1 MKPARPSLTEVQPS
15 LTIDGPSHDM
25 PTADE
30 FWEVA
35 AQVALVRG
43 GLVVGFVGDAR
54 QPEMGSTLDNVLG
67 FAPHGAAA
75 IVGISDWR
83 DWTEQAEAFYRLRPA
98 WGRGK
103 AGDANYKYYR
113 VQMADSDGTGMSR
126 SVIDPAPSFSG
137 GLSITSLSVP
147 SLSMPSLNM
156 PSLSGYA
163 APLPGLKGVSFWPRF
178 FARIID
184 FILHYIIGF
193 ATGILFVVLLA
204 VASGGRPP
212 VSVLHRISEI
222 HVPTFLAGI
231 LGWFAYFVICETVHG
246 STLGKLA
253 LSMQVVQQDG
263 SPCRLKSAVIRE
275 LGYFVD
281 GMFFGII
288 GYLGMKDDP
297 EHQRYGDQWADTMV
311 FKRSD
316 VPLESR
322 QDGARFVLALMLGI
336 FVDVAFLMVGLLIQI
351 NT

>member
-1 MKPARPSLTEVQPS
+1 
-15 LTIDGPSHDM
+15 M

-43 GLVVGFVGDAR
+43 GLVVGFAGDAR
-54 QPEMGSTLDNVLG
+54 QPEMGSTLENVLG
-67 FAPHGAAA
+67 FTPHGPAA

-113 VQMADSDGTGMSR
+113 VQLADSDATGMSR

-137 GLSITSLSVP
+137 RLDF
-147 SLSMPSLNM
+147 

-163 APLPGLKGVSFWPRF
+163 AVSLPGLKGVTFWPRLL
-178 FARIID
+178 ARLID
-184 FILHYIIGF
+184 FAFFYIVGSV
-193 ATGILFVVLLA
+193 TGILFGALLA
-204 VASGGRPP
+204 VASGGRVPLT
-212 VSVLHRISEI
+212 VLHRLSQT
-222 HVPTFLAGI
+222 HVTIFIAGV
-231 LGWFAYFVICETVHG
+231 LGSFAYFAICETVHG

-281 GMFFGII
+281 ALFFGLI
-288 GYLGMKDDP
+288 GYFAMKDDA

-311 FKRSD
+311 CKRSD

-322 QDGARFVLALMLGI
+322 QDGTRFVLALMLGT
-336 FVDVAFLMVGLLIQI
+336 FVNMAILMVGALIQM
-351 NT
+351 NS

>member
-1 MKPARPSLTEVQPS
+1 
-15 LTIDGPSHDM
+15 M

-43 GLVVGFVGDAR
+43 GLVVGFAGDAR

-67 FAPHGAAA
+67 FAPQGSAA
-75 IVGISDWR
+75 IMGTSDWR
-83 DWTEQAEAFYRLRPA
+83 DWTEQAEAFYRLRPG

-113 VQMADSDGTGMSR
+113 VQLADSDGTGMSR

-137 GLSITSLSVP
+137 RLSITSLN
-147 SLSMPSLNM
+147 MPSLNM
-156 PSLSGYA
+156 PSLSGFA
-163 APLPGLKGVSFWPRF
+163 APLPGLKGVTFWPRF
-178 FARIID
+178 FARLID
-184 FILHYIIGF
+184 FIPHYIVGF

-212 VSVLHRISEI
+212 VSVLHRISGI

-263 SPCRLKSAVIRE
+263 SPCLLKSAVIRE

-281 GMFFGII
+281 TMFFGII
-288 GYLGMKDDP
+288 GYLGMRDDP
-297 EHQRYGDQWADTMV
+297 EHQRYGDQWADTIV
-311 FKRSD
+311 CKRSD

-322 QDGARFVLALMLGI
+322 QDGTRFVLALMLGI
-336 FVDVAFLMVGLLIQI
+336 FTDIAIMIVGLLIQM
-351 NT
+351 NS

>member
-1 MKPARPSLTEVQPS
+1 MMAHFRN
-15 LTIDGPSHDM
+15 DM

-43 GLVVGFVGDAR
+43 GLVVGFAGDAR

-67 FAPHGAAA
+67 FAPQGSAA
-75 IVGISDWR
+75 IMGTSDWR

-113 VQMADSDGTGMSR
+113 VQLADSDGTGMSR

-137 GLSITSLSVP
+137 RLSITSLSIP
-147 SLSMPSLNM
+147 SKNTSSLNM

-163 APLPGLKGVSFWPRF
+163 ATAAGFKGVTFWPRLL
-178 FARIID
+178 ARLID
-184 FILHYIIGF
+184 FAFFYIVGST
-193 ATGILFVVLLA
+193 TGILFGVLLA
-204 VASGGRPP
+204 VASSGP
-212 VSVLHRISEI
+212 VPLAVLHRLSQT
-222 HVPTFLAGI
+222 HVPLFMAGV
-231 LGWFAYFVICETVHG
+231 LGSFAYFVICETVHG

-281 GMFFGII
+281 TMFFGII
-288 GYLGMKDDP
+288 GYVGMKGDP
-297 EHQRYGDQWADTMV
+297 EHQRYGDQWADTIV
-311 FKRSD
+311 CKRSD

-322 QDGARFVLALMLGI
+322 QDGARFVLALMLGV
-336 FVDVAFLMVGLLIQI
+336 FVYMAFLMVGLLIQM
-351 NT
+351 NL

>member
-1 MKPARPSLTEVQPS
+1 
-15 LTIDGPSHDM
+15 M

-43 GLVVGFVGDAR
+43 GLVVGFTGEAK
-54 QPEMGSTLDNVLG
+54 QPELGSTLDNVLG
-67 FAPHGAAA
+67 FRPHGSAA

-113 VQMADSDGTGMSR
+113 VQLADSDGAGMGR
-126 SVIDPAPSFSG
+126 GAIDPAPSFSG
-137 GLSITSLSVP
+137 RLSITSLNIP
-147 SLSMPSLNM
+147 SQNTSSLNM

-163 APLPGLKGVSFWPRF
+163 APVAGIQGVSFWPRF

-184 FILHYIIGF
+184 FILHFIVRI
-193 ATGILFVVLLA
+193 AAGILFGVLLA
-204 VASGGRPP
+204 IASGGRVPLP
-212 VSVLHRISEI
+212 VLHRLSQTQAPIFI
-222 HVPTFLAGI
+222 AGI

-281 GMFFGII
+281 ALFFGLI
-288 GYLGMKDDP
+288 GYFAMKDEA
-297 EHQRYGDQWADTMV
+297 EHQRYGDQWAETIV
-311 FKRSD
+311 CKRSD

-322 QDGARFVLALMLGI
+322 QDATRFVLALMLGT
-336 FVDVAFLMVGLLIQI
+336 FVNMAILMVGALIQM
-351 NT
+351 NS